1 MTTIE
6 TINILREFG
15 VDCAGLLAAS
25 ATLVQQARR
34 LCDVLSA
41 PSLPSELS
49 EAIRRLP
56 PGSSAEQI
64 VAALSTLAGLGGS
77 VAVSAGN
84 DGGGSLQLRDVRM
97 SGGDGFT
104 RGGDLRIK
112 AGDGGTLGPGG
123 DITIVGG
130 AFKGGDAKG

>member
-1 MTTIE
+1 
-6 TINILREFG
+6 
-15 VDCAGLLAAS
+15 
-25 ATLVQQARR
+25 
-34 LCDVLSA
+34 
-41 PSLPSELS
+41 
-49 EAIRRLP
+49 
-56 PGSSAEQI
+56 
-64 VAALSTLAGLGGS
+64 
-77 VAVSAGN
+77 
-84 DGGGSLQLRDVRM
+84 M